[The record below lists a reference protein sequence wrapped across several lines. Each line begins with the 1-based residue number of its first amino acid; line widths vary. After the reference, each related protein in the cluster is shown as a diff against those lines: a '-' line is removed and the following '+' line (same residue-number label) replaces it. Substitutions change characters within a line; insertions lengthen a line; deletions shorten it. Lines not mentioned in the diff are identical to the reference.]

1 MDRTATIKNKGFN
14 YSNLK
19 LSKMFD
25 SKTIIF
31 MIIGFLLSRS
41 ILVDGIAP
49 LGLAFFLYI
58 CRFDKY
64 RIPVLI
70 SVLLGTL
77 LSFNEI
83 SIIVKYVVCITI
95 IMVLSNKIK
104 EVTELFKLSLIGFL
118 IILPVSIIC
127 TLVTDKSLYNFIVV
141 GVESIIVFTSIFI
154 FSYGIKF
161 LISNQNK
168 MSIKTEEIISI
179 SLLTTFSIMGV
190 GQMAILGVS
199 LRSVLSTIFILIA
212 AVIGGASI
220 GSSCGVIVGLA
231 FIINNAI
238 SAVYMG
244 IYAFAGLIGGAFN
257 KVNRYLC
264 ILGYVLS
271 WTIIFAYTSGLE
283 SNINSIRD
291 IVIGALIVSVFP
303 RTFFEKIESAIKINI
318 NTSQSVNDYIVRT
331 KDLTNAKLINIQR
344 AYNELANTFEKI
356 RQKDDLI
363 NQNDMA
369 QLIDMIYSD
378 ECCSCSMKKICWEV
392 RFNKTYTLMY
402 DMIQN
407 LEEGELTLEAI
418 PEEFKKSC
426 MNPEQIIKISNYYY
440 KIFALNYDWS
450 MKFEESRKLIADQI
464 RNISKSIKGLSE
476 EIETSAMFDLTK
488 EKNILEE
495 LERNNII
502 VNKINYLTKGKD
514 EFKITIDKNT
524 CVDGGLCDKKLI
536 NVISNYLGEQLSA
549 QKYGCN
555 IYKDTCKIVLTKA
568 EKFSATTQ
576 AISISRDGHVLCG
589 DNYTY
594 MEIDNGQYV
603 MAICDGMGKG
613 KRAYNE
619 SSTTIDILEKM
630 LEARID
636 NEIVIKTIN
645 NMLLLSNSDEIFST
659 LDLGI
664 IDLKQGRLETVKMGA
679 CSTYI
684 KRANNDVDFISSSSL
699 PVGILSEIKLDRHN
713 YKLNDGDYI
722 IMVSDGIIDAGKNN
736 DIGEN
741 WLIYFLKKLN
751 TYDPKE
757 IIDSIINR
765 ALELQLNKIEDDMTV
780 MVTKVNRL
788 K

>member
-64 RIPVLI
+64 RIPIFI

-127 TLVTDKSLYNFIVV
+127 TLVTDRSLYSFIVV

-271 WTIIFAYTSGLE
+271 WIIIFAYTSGLE

-476 EIETSAMFDLTK
+476 EIETSAMLDLTK

-679 CSTYI
+679 CSTYV

-713 YKLNDGDYI
+713 YRLNDGDYI

>member
-1 MDRTATIKNKGFN
+1 MDRATSIKNKSFN
-14 YSNLK
+14 ASNFK
-19 LSKMFD
+19 LSKMVD

-41 ILVDGIAP
+41 VLIDGIAP

-58 CRFDKY
+58 CKLDKY
-64 RIPVLI
+64 KVPVFL
-70 SVLLGTL
+70 SVLVGTL
-77 LSFNEI
+77 LSFNDM
-83 SIIVKYVVCITI
+83 SIVAKYIICLTI
-95 IMVLSNKIK
+95 IMILSSRIK
-104 EVTELFKLSLIGFL
+104 EITSLLKLSLVGVL
-118 IILPVSIIC
+118 ITLPVSIIC
-127 TLVTDKSLYNFIVV
+127 ACVTDRSLYNFIIV
-141 GVESIIVFTSIFI
+141 GIESMIVFTSTFI
-154 FSYGIKF
+154 FAYGVKF
-161 LISNQNK
+161 LIFNQNK
-168 MSIKTEEIISI
+168 MSIKTEEVISI

-190 GQMAILGVS
+190 GQMAVLGVS
-199 LRSVLSTIFILIA
+199 FRTVLATTFILISA
-212 AVIGGASI
+212 IIGGASV

-231 FIINNAI
+231 FIINNAV
-238 SAVYMG
+238 SAIYMG
-244 IYAFAGLIGGAFN
+244 IYAFAGLIGGTFN

-264 ILGYVLS
+264 ILGYILS
-271 WTIIFAYTSGLE
+271 CIIVFAYTSGIQ
-283 SNINSIRD
+283 SNVNSIRD
-291 IVIGALIVSVFP
+291 ILIGALIVSILP
-303 RTFFEKIESAIKINI
+303 KSFFNKIESAVKINI
-318 NTSQSVNDYIVRT
+318 NTSQSVNNYIVRT
-331 KDLTNAKLINIQR
+331 KNLTNSKLENMQR

-356 RQKDDLI
+356 RQKDEII

-369 QLIDMIYSD
+369 ELIDRIYSD
-378 ECCSCSMKKICWEV
+378 ECCSCSMKKMCWEV
-392 RFNKTYTLMY
+392 RFNKTYTLIY
-402 DMIQN
+402 EMIQN
-407 LEEGELTLEAI
+407 LEDGQLNTDTI
-418 PEEFKKSC
+418 PEEFKKAC
-426 MNPEQIIKISNYYY
+426 MNPEQIMKISNYYY
-440 KIFALNYDWS
+440 KMFALNYDWS
-450 MKFEESRKLIADQI
+450 MKFEEGRKLIADQI
-464 RNISKSIKGLSE
+464 RNISKSIKGLSDD
-476 EIETSAMFDLTK
+476 IENSAMLDLVK

-495 LERNNII
+495 LERHNIV
-502 VNKINYLTKGKD
+502 VNKINYLTKGKN

-524 CVDGGLCDKKLI
+524 CANGGLCDEKLVKI
-536 NVISNYLGEQLSA
+536 ISNYLGEQLSA

-568 EKFSATTQ
+568 EKYTATTQ
-576 AISISRDGHVLCG
+576 AVSLSRDGHVLCG

-594 MEIDNGQYV
+594 MEIDNGQYM

-613 KRAYNE
+613 KRAYDE

-630 LEARID
+630 IEAKID

-757 IIDSIINR
+757 MIDKIMDR
-765 ALELQLNKIEDDMTV
+765 ALELQLDKIEDDMTV